1 MTAPSTF
8 ERHPAFRAARG
19 PEQQRRSL
27 NDIRAVL
34 PPAETRAAAVVFA
47 ALQDERLIPHAMR
60 VLDEMPLDT
69 RQAVFTRSQAMR

>member
-1 MTAPSTF
+1 
-8 ERHPAFRAARG
+8 PAFRAARG
-19 PEQQRRSL
+19 PERQRQGL

-34 PPAETRAAAVVFA
+34 PPAETKAAAVVFA

-69 RQAVFTRSQAMR
+69 QQLVFTRSQAFR